1 MLRATFNKCQTVEDL
16 TGRHQRLLI
25 QPQFCLA
32 VCSKAGFVLLFD
44 VRVETCLSSAI
55 LVEVTKN
62 RNLLYDLPFTLTGG
76 LQV

>member
-25 QPQFCLA
+25 QPQSCLA

-55 LVEVTKN
+55 LVEVIFMSYASAGPSKEVL
-62 RNLLYDLPFTLTGG
+62 R
-76 LQV
+76 